1 MKWNDLPQ
9 QNAKKYL
16 DDRFDKTWAKFDVN
30 KAGMIDTTEAFQFVR
45 QLMGT
50 FTSLTNEMEAEG
62 VTEKD
67 MEAAADF
74 SGLGI

>member
-1 MKWNDLPQ
+1 
-9 QNAKKYL
+9 
-16 DDRFDKTWAKFDVN
+16 
-30 KAGMIDTTEAFQFVR
+30 MIDTTEAFQFVR